1 MKVGK
6 WRIEFKTTITNKYK
20 NVKEVPFWRVYVVRR
35 EPVLNADL
43 DEKTGELL
51 RIHDDKPLFSKRM
64 IKYHRAIVSMTY
76 DEVINQF
83 KDMDV
88 LTIGGVKLDPTAGF
102 YVVAYPR
109 KTYQT
114 RV

>member
-6 WRIEFKTTITNKYK
+6 WRIEFKTTITGKYK
-20 NVKEVPFWRVYVVRR
+20 NVKDVPFWRVYVVRR
-35 EPVLNADL
+35 MPTCDID
-43 DEKTGELL
+43 DETGELL
-51 RIHDDKPLFSKRM
+51 RVRARM
-64 IKYHRAIVSMTY
+64 VKYHRSIVSITY

-88 LTIGGVKLDPTAGF
+88 FTIDGVKLDPTMGF

-109 KTYQT
+109 KSNKT